1 MLASENRIREL
12 AQVIEQVNARADAKI
27 AEMKTFVTEVGGR
40 FDQLEKALPERIH
53 NLENRQEAFIGTINQ
68 LTKHIQDKFVEIEAE
83 IRGRPRGPPSP
94 PSFEGP
100 RAFNIGSPMPSQP
113 TQQPTDQP
121 QEDPWAAFARSRTAH
136 GGLSQSVNSNA
147 PTPAPSNAVPGAP
160 PANIAQNF
168 AGPRRP
174 WDPKLWSIADAKVSK
189 ELKPFNGTHST
200 YKIWANRVKDHFIKK
215 NSDWNYVFA
224 EVEKQRTPIARDLL
238 KNNWLMADG
247 AAIDVDFAWCSNTL
261 WTFIGE
267 HVADSIYNN
276 RNVLAGGHNNG
287 LELWRSLFVKH
298 EGGADQVELGGM
310 ESLHTFPKCDK
321 VESLQFWIGKW
332 NEVKEAY
339 GSGISDAHLRSMFIN
354 ILPPTVQKDVR
365 ENRDLNTLQRCIDHV
380 LSDLGR
386 LNDAQLSKMHS
397 DRLRQSLS
405 STQRI
410 SPVLE
415 YEERQEQPSQPKPDD
430 QMKDLINA
438 LSSKMENMVAAAVAR
453 PKARAQPK
461 RAQSDFAKFGDRCLH
476 CGSDKHR
483 ARDCPVKKSL
493 IEKNGGKLP
502 VGYKSAFDKWREKQ
516 TKPVAPL
523 VDVEDVED
531 MDEFSET
538 DLEPVWC
545 LPQCAIT
552 ESHACRVCD
561 PPSFEH
567 PNSFA
572 AIFDG
577 IEDDEDDESVIL
589 DAIKQISSK
598 VTIGPRKSQ
607 KERKR
612 SLDKRSISQIARLV
626 KAGKLNLP
634 QLDLESNEDYEAIW
648 ALVDSGAAKSCAR
661 RKGHFGNTVTHLR
674 PSSVKMATASGEEL
688 KSRGCFQ
695 ITALSAEGNEVTQ
708 TFEDAD
714 VDMPIMSVGEIS
726 ANGDKGSNVLFGEH
740 DGHLIDI
747 KTSATSKFY
756 RRRGVYFMK
765 LYVPRNK
772 SADPD
777 FVRPGAA

>member
-1 MLASENRIREL
+1 M
-12 AQVIEQVNARADAKI
+12 
-27 AEMKTFVTEVGGR
+27 
-40 FDQLEKALPERIH
+40 
-53 NLENRQEAFIGTINQ
+53 
-68 LTKHIQDKFVEIEAE
+68 
-83 IRGRPRGPPSP
+83 
-94 PSFEGP
+94 
-100 RAFNIGSPMPSQP
+100 
-113 TQQPTDQP
+113 
-121 QEDPWAAFARSRTAH
+121 
-136 GGLSQSVNSNA
+136 
-147 PTPAPSNAVPGAP
+147 
-160 PANIAQNF
+160 
-168 AGPRRP
+168 
-174 WDPKLWSIADAKVSK
+174 
-189 ELKPFNGTHST
+189 
-200 YKIWANRVKDHFIKK
+200 
-215 NSDWNYVFA
+215 
-224 EVEKQRTPIARDLL
+224 
-238 KNNWLMADG
+238 
-247 AAIDVDFAWCSNTL
+247 
-261 WTFIGE
+261 
-267 HVADSIYNN
+267 ADSIYNN

-365 ENRDLNTLQRCIDHV
+365 ENRELNTLQRCIDHV

-516 TKPVAPL
+516 SKPVAPL

-572 AIFDG
+572 AIFDD